1 MAQNWTDEEKR
12 RCVDAANAVLEETG
26 DDAEA
31 IFACIHAAG
40 KGGKTMKHR
49 VFSLKSFKATD
60 EAQGIFEALVAVF
73 NNVDRIG
80 DMIIPGAFTDTLAQW
95 EAKGAPIPV
104 IYSHE
109 WDNLDAHIGEVLEA
123 KEVEEGLYVKGQID
137 LEEAFAKRVFKKM
150 QRGTLRQFSFAYDV
164 QESAQVDRGEKE
176 SPRYI
181 NELRKLD
188 LLEVGPCLV
197 GMNPDTQLLDL
208 KGDRRPVMKR
218 GARHS
223 AKDNEMIQAIHDHAV
238 ALGAK
243 CAGVED
249 SGDGGEGE
257 GEAEAEKSG
266 SGLPRSGDGSGKA
279 KGPGRETLAARVA
292 LELLEMGDEE

>member
-1 MAQNWTDEEKR
+1 
-12 RCVDAANAVLEETG
+12 
-26 DDAEA
+26 
-31 IFACIHAAG
+31 
-40 KGGKTMKHR
+40 MKHR

-60 EAQGIFEALVAVF
+60 EAQGVFEALVAVF
-73 NNVDRIG
+73 NNVDRVG
-80 DMIIPGAFTDTLAQW
+80 DMILPGAFENTLAAWQ
-95 EAKGAPIPV
+95 EKGAPIPV

-123 KEVEEGLYVKGQID
+123 KETEEGLWVKAQID
-137 LEEAFAKRVFKKM
+137 LEEEFAKRVFKKM

-164 QESAQVDRGEKE
+164 EESAQVDRGEKAD
-176 SPRYI
+176 PRYV

-208 KGDRRPVMKR
+208 KGDRRLQLKR

-223 AKDNEMIQAIHDHAV
+223 AKDSEMVQAIHDHAV

-249 SGDGGEGE
+249 SGGSEDGE
-257 GEAEAEKSG
+257 GEADTDKG
-266 SGLPRSGDGSGKA
+266 GKA

-292 LELLEMGDEE
+292 MELLELGDEE

>member
-1 MAQNWTDEEKR
+1 
-12 RCVDAANAVLEETG
+12 
-26 DDAEA
+26 
-31 IFACIHAAG
+31 
-40 KGGKTMKHR
+40 MKHR

-60 EAQGIFEALVAVF
+60 EALGQFEALVAVF
-73 NNVDRIG
+73 NNVDRVG
-80 DMIIPGAFTDTLAQW
+80 DMILPGAFEGTLAAWQ
-95 EAKGAPIPV
+95 EKGAPIPV

-123 KEVEEGLYVKGQID
+123 KEVEEGLWVKAQVD
-137 LEEAFAKRVFKKM
+137 LEEDFAKRVFKKM

-164 QESAQVDRGEKE
+164 IESAQVDRGEKE
-176 SPRYI
+176 NPRYV

-208 KGDRRPVMKR
+208 KGDARLKR

-223 AKDNEMIQAIHDHAV
+223 AKDNEMVQKIHDYAV

-243 CAGVED
+243 CAEVGD
-249 SGDGGEGE
+249 SGDSEDEGE
-257 GEAEAEKSG
+257 GEADTDKG
-266 SGLPRSGDGSGKA
+266 GKA

-292 LELLEMGDEE
+292 LELMEMGDEE